1 MDIFKNSKDIAELVA
16 LFKTLIDAHNTLYKA
31 HNNLIEHVEELTI
44 SHNSLQQQVEEL
56 TISHNS
62 LQQQVQ
68 HLNKEL
74 GIETHIH
81 DGARDPS

>member
-1 MDIFKNSKDIAELVA
+1 MDIFKNSKDIAELVQLA
-16 LFKTLIDAHNTLYKA
+16 KSLIDAHNALYDA
-31 HNNLIEHVEELTI
+31 HKSLHKHVEELTI
-44 SHNSLQQQVEEL
+44 SHNAMAKHV
-56 TISHNS
+56 T
-62 LQQQVQ
+62 